1 MMPCG
6 HSEKDANEW
15 MIKRT
20 YNTPRIYLSFQFLI
34 GEYHSDCFFLLVY
47 ASFNCFAKGKA
58 ERNDTLHNYI
68 SIHPILLSYLLF
80 RQQERQLKE
89 PYKGRNR
96 IDHLWMPS
104 NILVWRLFMHTLP
117 HFLRENNLK
126 ANQSH
131 MMLQKSV

>member
-1 MMPCG
+1 MPCG

-20 YNTPRIYLSFQFLI
+20 YSTPRIYLTFQCLI

-58 ERNDTLHNYI
+58 ERNDTLFI
-68 SIHPILLSYLLF
+68 ITSVSILF
-80 RQQERQLKE
+80 CCLTCCLDSRKDSW
-89 PYKGRNR
+89 KNHIKVG
-96 IDHLWMPS
+96 IDQLWMPS